1 MFLWE
6 ILEDEAC
13 HFLTVSFLTDINPLR
28 ITYLKKECFL
38 VSSFCG
44 RDYLDMRDERIKKR
58 GLALGY
64 GGYADISNSIE
75 TAIAITFLVLLL
87 LVLLLLRR
95 FFNYY
100 THNLLFELN
109 GYSL

>member
-1 MFLWE
+1 MSFPDCEFLSGLQS
-6 ILEDEAC
+6 LED
-13 HFLTVSFLTDINPLR
+13 
-28 ITYLKKECFL
+28 YLKKECFL

-58 GLALGY
+58 GLALVY

-75 TAIAITFLVLLL
+75 TAIAITFLALML

-95 FFNYY
+95 FSNYSY
-100 THNLLFELN
+100 WTCIA
-109 GYSL
+109 